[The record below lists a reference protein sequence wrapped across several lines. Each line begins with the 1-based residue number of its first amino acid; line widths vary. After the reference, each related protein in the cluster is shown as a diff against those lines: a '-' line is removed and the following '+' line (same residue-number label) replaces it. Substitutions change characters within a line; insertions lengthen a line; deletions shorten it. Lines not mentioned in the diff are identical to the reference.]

1 MRRLGGKRCGVFRG
15 QGGFTLL
22 EVVLGVII
30 IGLIGTG
37 VIQAIDT
44 NARAVRVLDEQ
55 VQATNLVTAYLEGIR
70 QIPYSDNPSPYANV
84 GDNVTKPTQYS
95 VAVYIAYSADGD
107 NWVATSNNGTLKLQK
122 ISILVSRTGGKPVL
136 STCTFRTKR

>member
-84 GDNVTKPTQYS
+84 GDNITKPTQYS
-95 VAVYIAYSADGD
+95 VAVNIAYSADGV
-107 NWVATSNNGTLKLQK
+107 NWTTTHTNENLQK
-122 ISILVSRTGGKPVL
+122 ITISVFREGGKLVL